1 MSIVIIGGND
11 RMVYQYEDICR
22 GYGCRAKVFAKES
35 GALKKKLGCPD
46 LLILF
51 TSTVSHKMVVSAS
64 QEAKKKNIPIAHVH
78 TSSASALHN
87 ALAKHLGRQAEAM
100 A

>member
-1 MSIVIIGGND
+1 MSIVIIGGNE

-64 QEAKKKNIPIAHVH
+64 QENIPIAHVH

-87 ALAKHLGRQAEAM
+87 ALAKHLGRQVEAM